1 MQSRETVPHRQR
13 APEGR
18 LEFGQFLAVGGGL
31 SAAGEASRALGQGV
45 AGGANTICPV
55 GRRLL

>member
-1 MQSRETVPHRQR
+1 MVERGVTLMALLST
-13 APEGR
+13 EGA